1 MTYEGKREILAIL
14 LVEMEDEILQ
24 NKNPSNAKLVR
35 FDNAVKLEIQFDD
48 EGIFNKEAFEKFF
61 NISNEVDANNW
72 AKMQPAYERL
82 VNAAYKEQKALGN
95 IEKFG
100 SISY

>member
-1 MTYEGKREILAIL
+1 MTYEEKSDIVAIL

-24 NKNPSNAKLVR
+24 NKNPSNAKLVH
-35 FDNAVKLEIQFDD
+35 FDNAVKLETQFDD

-72 AKMQPAYERL
+72 AKMKPAYQRL